1 MAISWQSLGDSD
13 TTVEYGTSAAALD
26 QRVTGSSASYY
37 QTFSHTTVLSGL
49 TPSTRYFY
57 RVGDAAS
64 SQWSAT
70 FNFTTAKRAGDS
82 TPFSIAVVGDMGR
95 AEYNGRTTLA
105 LLTARAA
112 TYDFVF
118 HVGDVG
124 YADDAFLHGALTFG
138 YEDAWDEYAQQI
150 EPFAASMAYMVAA
163 GNHEVEC
170 HSPACCTSSHRAQSL
185 GNFSAYNARFRMP
198 SAPSE
203 SAGAANMW
211 YSFDHC
217 LVHIVVIDTE
227 TDYPN
232 APAPHYNPLAGS
244 VGGFGGGGDAQ
255 MRWLAADLAAVD
267 RTLTPWLI
275 VGGHRPVYSVDDAS
289 DSGVPTGDALYMQAA
304 FESLFEEYH
313 VDFYLCGHKHA
324 YERSYPV
331 FTNAVSSTSYDD
343 PAHTVHLLSG
353 AGGQDEGHDSYSP
366 KPSVAWSAHV
376 DSSHWG
382 HGVLAIRSATE
393 AVWTELDAASGD
405 AIDTIT
411 VTKRAATTLKALPI
425 ERDFWR
431 TASTEAVE

>member
-1 MAISWQSLGDSD
+1 
-13 TTVEYGTSAAALD
+13 
-26 QRVTGSSASYY
+26 
-37 QTFSHTTVLSGL
+37 
-49 TPSTRYFY
+49 
-57 RVGDAAS
+57 
-64 SQWSAT
+64 
-70 FNFTTAKRAGDS
+70 
-82 TPFSIAVVGDMGR
+82 
-95 AEYNGRTTLA
+95 
-105 LLTARAA
+105 
-112 TYDFVF
+112 
-118 HVGDVG
+118 
-124 YADDAFLHGALTFG
+124 LHGALTFG

-170 HSPACCTSSHRAQSL
+170 HVRAHARERACAYAESESVCVCRARVSCCARAARAQSPACCTSSHRAQSL

-211 YSFDHC
+211 YSFDHG

-313 VDFYLCGHKHA
+313 VRAAAARRCARTHARTHTRIHAAHA
-324 YERSYPV
+324 YTHTRIH
-331 FTNAVSSTSYDD
+331 
-343 PAHTVHLLSG
+343 AHAYTQPRRRLL
-353 AGGQDEGHDSYSP
+353 
-366 KPSVAWSAHV
+366 
-376 DSSHWG
+376 
-382 HGVLAIRSATE
+382 
-393 AVWTELDAASGD
+393 AA
-405 AIDTIT
+405 
-411 VTKRAATTLKALPI
+411 RWPHPRRTL
-425 ERDFWR
+425 RR
-431 TASTEAVE
+431 